1 MKDIYLKAMFS
12 FNILNRFLMRRF
24 FSGVGLVMLV
34 VCGIIL
40 AVTFVERLPAN
51 PTVIETVADAWMRLL
66 EYVPLFLPMAVF
78 MGTLLA
84 SYNLTKSSESII
96 VSSAG
101 LSPYQASR
109 PLLIGAALIGIFA
122 TTVVNP
128 YSVSLSTSHISAAQ
142 LKLVDDAIWLRE
154 ESPAGYITMKAENM
168 HAAPGRLTFENA
180 TLYVQNS
187 EFKITERIKTDSIT
201 LSNDGLDSKS
211 ATIWDSAARMRT
223 GPWHSPSLLNPQNVL
238 DRYMQP
244 DQISFW
250 QLPRFIEKMNDIGV
264 PVRGHLIQF
273 WTLLF
278 LPLTMIAMAA
288 LGVAFSQTKQR
299 RNYSFS
305 VKFGMGI
312 ITCFALYFMLN
323 MFNALGV
330 TGALPPLLAVVAPPL
345 IIIAAAGAFI
355 ASFDT
360 I

>member
-1 MKDIYLKAMFS
+1 MFK

-51 PTVIETVADAWMRLL
+51 ATAAETLVDSWLRLL
-66 EYVPLFLPMAVF
+66 EYVPLFLPLAVF

-84 SYNLTKSSESII
+84 SYNLTKSSENII

-101 LSPYQASR
+101 LSPYQAAR
-109 PLLIGAALIGIFA
+109 PMLLGAALIGAFA
-122 TTVVNP
+122 TTVINP
-128 YSVSLSTSHISAAQ
+128 YSVSLSTKNLSAAQ

-154 ESPAGYITMKAENM
+154 ESPAGFITMQAQNM
-168 HAAPGRLTFENA
+168 HAAPETLTFENA
-180 TLYVQNS
+180 VLYVQDAK
-187 EFKITERIKTDSIT
+187 FKITERVQAANVT
-201 LSNDGLDSKS
+201 LSNDGLD
-211 ATIWDSAARMRT
+211 APNARVWDQTARMKIKN
-223 GPWHSPSLLNPQNVL
+223 WHSPSLLNPQNVL

-250 QLPRFIEKMNDIGV
+250 QLPRFIEKMNGIGV

-305 VKFGMGI
+305 VKFGTGI
-312 ITCFALYFMLN
+312 ITCFALYFLLN
-323 MFNALGV
+323 MFSALGA

-345 IIIAAAGAFI
+345 IIIAAAGAFT
-355 ASFDT
+355 AGFDT

>member
-1 MKDIYLKAMFS
+1 
-12 FNILNRFLMRRF
+12 
-24 FSGVGLVMLV
+24 MLV

-51 PTVIETVADAWMRLL
+51 PTVAETLFDAWMRLL
-66 EYVPLFLPMAVF
+66 EYVPLFLPLAVF

-84 SYNLTKSSESII
+84 SYNLTKSSENII

-101 LSPYQASR
+101 LSPYQAAR
-109 PLLIGAALIGIFA
+109 PLLIGAALIGVFA

-128 YSVSLSTSHISAAQ
+128 YSVNLSTRNISAAQ

-154 ESPAGYITMKAENM
+154 ASPAGYITMKAENM
-168 HAAPGRLTFENA
+168 HTAPGKLTFENA
-180 TLYVQNS
+180 VLFVQNPD
-187 EFKITERIKTDSIT
+187 FKITERIDADSIT
-201 LSNDGLDSKS
+201 LSNDGFTAPN
-211 ATIWDSAARMRT
+211 ATIWDSNARMRRA
-223 GPWHSPSLLNPQNVL
+223 PWHSASLLNPKNVL
-238 DRYMQP
+238 DRYLQP

-250 QLPRFIEKMNDIGV
+250 QLPRFIEKMNDIGI
-264 PVRGHLIQF
+264 PVRSHLIQF

-278 LPLTMIAMAA
+278 LPLTMISMAT

-312 ITCFALYFMLN
+312 ITCFALYFLLN
-323 MFNALGV
+323 MFGAMGA
-330 TGALPPLLAVVAPPL
+330 TGTLPPLLAVVAPPL